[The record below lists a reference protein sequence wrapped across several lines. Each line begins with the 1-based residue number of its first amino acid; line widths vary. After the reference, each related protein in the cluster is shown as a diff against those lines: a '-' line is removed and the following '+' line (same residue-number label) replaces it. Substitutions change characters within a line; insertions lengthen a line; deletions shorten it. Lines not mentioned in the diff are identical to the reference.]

1 MQQDIPDHEM
11 PGREDEEMPDRGKA
25 PREMPSIDEDPTE
38 LPQEHP
44 PEQPGSPSRR
54 LIPTRWNG
62 RTTCAVG
69 RQRLAKSAAARP
81 RVALAARHADRAGT
95 SRSGIFL

>member
-38 LPQEHP
+38 LPLASGGGGAQLCR
-44 PEQPGSPSRR
+44 GGTAGRLARWGDNAWRSRR
-54 LIPTRWNG
+54 RLGHG
-62 RTTCAVG
+62 RFG
-69 RQRLAKSAAARP
+69 
-81 RVALAARHADRAGT
+81 G
-95 SRSGIFL
+95 

>member
-38 LPQEHP
+38 LPQEQP
-44 PEQPGSPSRR
+44 PEQPGESVETPDPDEVERPDDLR
-54 LIPTRWNG
+54 G
-62 RTTCAVG
+62 GATTPGEVG
-69 RQRLAKSAAARP
+69 
-81 RVALAARHADRAGT
+81 G
-95 SRSGIFL
+95 G